1 MLKLTSFMAAA
12 AAIILALAP
21 VTSEAQIREKKFRLG
36 FQTNLDNAQGIGAT
50 KFAEAV
56 AQKSGGK
63 MKVDIFPGGSLGGDL
78 QTVSALRGGTVDATI
93 LATSTLVGLVKEFSL
108 FDLPFTFQSH
118 AEAMAVVDGAFGKR
132 LNAAL
137 SDRGLVNLG
146 YWGVG
151 YRNLTNS
158 RRPVATLEDVKGLK
172 IRVLQNPLYVD
183 LWNALG
189 ANAVPMPF
197 PEVYSALEQ
206 KTVDG
211 QENPAATLVSSKLGE
226 VQKHYSMTRH
236 IYFLATVLWS
246 KPLWDQLN
254 ADERKVIQE
263 AAAEMQVY
271 MRREVPADDDK
282 LNEQVRKMLQTSD
295 ISAAELEKFRAA
307 AKPVVDKYA
316 GAADPA
322 AAKELFDAIA
332 KVRSGQ

>member
-12 AAIILALAP
+12 AVAILALAP
-21 VTSEAQIREKKFRLG
+21 ATSEAQIREKKFRLG

-63 MKVDIFPGGSLGGDL
+63 MKVDIFPGGNLGGDL

-132 LNAAL
+132 INAAL
-137 SDRGLVNLG
+137 SDRGLINLG

-211 QENPAATLVSSKLGE
+211 QENPAATLISSKLGE
-226 VQKHYSMTRH
+226 VQKHYSLTRH

-254 ADERKVIQE
+254 TDERKVIQE

-316 GAADPA
+316 AAADPA